1 MNNTITANDLKVR
14 GVSILASHAKKG
26 METVITVRG
35 QEKYVVLPK
44 DEYNRLREYELT
56 AAIMEA
62 EQDLKNGRYKK
73 GSIEDHIKRITN
85 A

>member
-1 MNNTITANDLKVR
+1 MNNTITANDLKIK
-14 GVSILASHAKKG
+14 GVSILEAHSKLG
-26 METVITVRG
+26 METIITVRG